1 MEAGFIHN
9 VSLEQKNDRDM
20 INIENPSF
28 QESMAIVPSGRVL
41 EELERL
47 SWSSVRLESGDC
59 SICVCGGRMM
69 PRGDV
74 GRFIARLMITRTAM
88 ACSRGPN
95 SLSLISVH
103 R

>member
-1 MEAGFIHN
+1 MEAGFIHD
-9 VSLEQKNDRDM
+9 VSLDQKNDRDM
-20 INIENPSF
+20 INIENPPF
-28 QESMAIVPSGRVL
+28 QESMAIVPSGTVL

-47 SWSSVRLESGDC
+47 SWSSVRLESSGC
-59 SICVCGGRMM
+59 SICICGGRMM
-69 PRGDV
+69 PRADAG
-74 GRFIARLMITRTAM
+74 GFIARLMITRAAT